1 MKRKPPVSAIDTGKR
16 FSVSPEIFPTMKG
29 ITRSREW
36 LTRHESKKAEGE
48 EGDYGISQGIV
59 VARHEAKLFDHHDVN
74 PDLLV
79 LSESFSD
86 EDSVIVLNPSR
97 LD

>member
-29 ITRSREW
+29 ITRSREL

-48 EGDYGISQGIV
+48 EGD
-59 VARHEAKLFDHHDVN
+59 
-74 PDLLV
+74 
-79 LSESFSD
+79 
-86 EDSVIVLNPSR
+86 
-97 LD
+97 